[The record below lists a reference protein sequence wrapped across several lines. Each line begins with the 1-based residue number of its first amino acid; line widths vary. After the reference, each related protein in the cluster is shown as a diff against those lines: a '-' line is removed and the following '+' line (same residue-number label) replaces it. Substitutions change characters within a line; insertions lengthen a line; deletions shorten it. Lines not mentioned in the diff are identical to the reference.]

1 MDSIDQKIS
10 IIMRQTDYSR
20 EVALEKLQVF
30 DFNEINVIKDYVGI
44 KEKPTNKV
52 TSVNQEI
59 YKQIRNRLNTAMR
72 DYNNRVS
79 TQDDNKQPQPQ
90 PH

>member
-1 MDSIDQKIS
+1 MDSIDHKIS
-10 IIMRQTDYSR
+10 IIMRQTNYSR

-30 DFNEINVIKDYVGI
+30 EFNEINVIKDYIGI
-44 KEKPTNKV
+44 KEKPTTKV

-59 YKQIRNRLNTAMR
+59 YKQIRNRLNTAMI

-79 TQDDNKQPQPQ
+79 TQDNNKQSP
-90 PH
+90 

>member
-79 TQDDNKQPQPQ
+79 TQDDIKQPQPQ

>member
-44 KEKPTNKV
+44 KEKPTNK
-52 TSVNQEI
+52 
-59 YKQIRNRLNTAMR
+59 LPL
-72 DYNNRVS
+72 S
-79 TQDDNKQPQPQ
+79 TKKYINKFETV
-90 PH
+90 